1 CGSVACGSK
10 DGPRCAG
17 PGVPRRVAP
26 VKRAFAAWVFLA
38 ALGPPAAF
46 AAVPPTPA
54 SFLGFQVGADR
65 KLADYG
71 QITRYFEQ
79 LDAAS
84 DRVSVRVLGETT
96 LGRKLI
102 MATIS
107 SAQNIRD
114 AARYEAMAR
123 RLADPRDLSDD
134 EARRGGGEG
143 QVGVLVTCNIHA
155 SENAASQR
163 RMGGACGLA
172 ARDGPQVKRWLDD
185 VILLLFPTIN
195 PDGCDMIVDYYRKYV
210 GTPWEGGRLPWL
222 YHHYAGH
229 DNNRDWFMLNLAET
243 RLVNHVL
250 HHE

>member
-46 AAVPPTPA
+46 AAVPPTPE
-54 SFLGFQVGADR
+54 SFLGFKAGADR

-123 RLADPRDLSDD
+123 RLADPRALAAD
-134 EARRGGGEG
+134 EARRAEG
-143 QVGVLVTCNIHA
+143 AGKRGPPAPSTIH
-155 SENAASQR
+155 
-163 RMGGACGLA
+163 
-172 ARDGPQVKRWLDD
+172 
-185 VILLLFPTIN
+185 
-195 PDGCDMIVDYYRKYV
+195 
-210 GTPWEGGRLPWL
+210 
-222 YHHYAGH
+222 
-229 DNNRDWFMLNLAET
+229 
-243 RLVNHVL
+243 
-250 HHE
+250 